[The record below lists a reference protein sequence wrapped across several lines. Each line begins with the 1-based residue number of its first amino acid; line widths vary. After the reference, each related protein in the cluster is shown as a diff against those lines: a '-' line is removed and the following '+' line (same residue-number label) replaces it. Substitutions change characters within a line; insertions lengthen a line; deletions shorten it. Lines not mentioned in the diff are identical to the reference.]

1 MHMSSKIVIKAMP
14 DNNGRRE
21 KLYKIV
27 KLVNYDSVSLVDTI
41 FTEDQV
47 TQFLNCLNKK
57 VSYEILGA

>member
-1 MHMSSKIVIKAMP
+1 MSSKIVIKSMA
-14 DNNGRRE
+14 NNRDRRE

-27 KLVNYDSVSLVDTI
+27 KLVNYDSVSLIDTI

-47 TQFLNCLNKK
+47 TTFLNCLDKK